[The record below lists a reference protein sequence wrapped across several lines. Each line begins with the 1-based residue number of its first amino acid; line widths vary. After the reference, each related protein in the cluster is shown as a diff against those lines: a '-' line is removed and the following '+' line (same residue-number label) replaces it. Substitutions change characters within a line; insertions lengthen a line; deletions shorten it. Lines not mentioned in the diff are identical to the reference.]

1 MMKIVTSCKVNSVIR
16 KGLLEKYPN
25 LDFSFQPTIKDAE
38 PELESAE
45 ILITYGEDLNDE
57 LINKAHKLKW
67 IMVVSAGV
75 EKMPFEAIK
84 QKNILVT
91 NARGIHKT
99 PMAEYTIAMILQI
112 ARKAKQLIEHEKQEI
127 WDRTVKMMEITGKTI
142 TIIGT
147 GAIGSDIARLAKAFH
162 MKTVGINRSGRN
174 CEYFDEVF
182 SVNEI
187 NQAIEQGDFVV
198 SVLPSTPETYHL
210 LKEDHF
216 IKMKKECVFINIGRG
231 NVVDENA
238 LIKVLNSGEISHA
251 VLDVFEKEPLPKGH
265 PFWKMENVTVTPH
278 LSGLSS
284 LYLPRGFE
292 IFEYNLEQY
301 LSGENKFK
309 NIIDLDRR
317 Y

>member
-1 MMKIVTSCKVNSVIR
+1 MNSVIK

-25 LDFSFQPTIKDAE
+25 VDFSFHPTIKDAE

-57 LINKAHKLKW
+57 RINKAHNLKW

-75 EKMPFEAIK
+75 EKLPFEAIK

-99 PMAEYTIAMILQI
+99 PMAEYTIAMILQVS
-112 ARKAKQLIEHEKQEI
+112 RKSKQLIENEKQEI
-127 WDRTVKMMEITGKTI
+127 WDRTIKMMEIKGKVI

-147 GAIGSDIARLAKAFH
+147 GAIGSEIARLAKAFH
-162 MKTVGINRSGRN
+162 MKTVGVNRSGHN
-174 CEYFDEVF
+174 CEWFDEVF

-187 NQAIEQGDFVV
+187 DQAIGQSDFVV

-216 IKMKKECVFINIGRG
+216 VKMKKEAVFISIGRG

-238 LIKVLNSGEISHA
+238 LIKVLKAGEISHA
-251 VLDVFEKEPLPKGH
+251 VLDVFEHEPLPKGH
-265 PFWKMENVTVTPH
+265 PFWNMENVTVTPH
-278 LSGLSS
+278 ISGLSS
-284 LYLPRGFE
+284 LYQPRGFE

-301 LSGENKFK
+301 LSGENNFK